1 MNKPTPA
8 PPRKAFGTYDI
19 ARICLVTPATVGR
32 WIAEGKMPSFTTGG
46 GHRRVWA
53 EDLAAFL
60 KAHNFPLPP
69 VLADAAPLRILIV
82 DDEAS
87 VRRMLVRTLRR
98 LYPEADVREAAD
110 GFEAGQKLTAAPPG
124 LVILDL
130 QMPGMDGYRV
140 CRLIRAD
147 PALKQTKVLAI
158 SGQEA
163 EESRAK
169 SLGAGADDF
178 LAKPFDSQALSL
190 RLKTL
195 LEKTR

>member
-1 MNKPTPA
+1 MNKATPA

-32 WIAEGKMPSFTTGG
+32 WIEEGKMPAFTTGG

-60 KAHNFPLPP
+60 KAHNFPLPAG
-69 VLADAAPLRILIV
+69 LADAAPLRVLIV
-82 DDEAS
+82 DDEDN

-98 LYPEADVREAAD
+98 LYPEADVQEAAD
-110 GFEAGQKLTAAPPG
+110 GFEAGQKITAASPR
-124 LVILDL
+124 LVLLDL
-130 QMPGMDGYRV
+130 NMPGMDGYKV

-147 PALKQTKVLAI
+147 PATRHIKILVI
-158 SGQEA
+158 SGQEV

-190 RLKTL
+190 RLKAL
-195 LEKTR
+195 LEKAR

>member
-1 MNKPTPA
+1 MNKATPA

-32 WIAEGKMPSFTTGG
+32 WIEEGKMPAFTTGG

-60 KAHNFPLPP
+60 KAHNFPLPAG
-69 VLADAAPLRILIV
+69 LADAAPLRVLIV
-82 DDEAS
+82 DDEDN

-98 LYPEADVREAAD
+98 LYPEADVQEAAD
-110 GFEAGQKLTAAPPG
+110 GFEAGQKITAASPH
-124 LVILDL
+124 LVLLDL
-130 QMPGMDGYRV
+130 NMPGMDGYKI

-147 PALKQTKVLAI
+147 PATRHIKILVI
-158 SGQEA
+158 SGQEV

-169 SLGAGADDF
+169 SLGTGADDF

-190 RLKTL
+190 RLKAL

>member
-1 MNKPTPA
+1 MNKEPPA

-32 WIAEGKMPSFTTGG
+32 WIEEGKMPFFTTGG

-60 KAHNFPLPP
+60 KSHNFPVP
-69 VLADAAPLRILIV
+69 DALVDRGALRILVV
-82 DDEAS
+82 DDEAD

-98 LYPEADVREAAD
+98 LYPEAEVEDAAD
-110 GFEAGQKLTAAPPG
+110 GFEAGHKITSTPPD

-130 QMPGMDGYRV
+130 QMPGMDGYKV

-147 PALKQTKVLAI
+147 AALKQTKILII
-158 SGQEA
+158 SGQEM
-163 EESRAK
+163 EEPRAK

-178 LAKPFDSQALSL
+178 LAKPFDTSALSL
-190 RLKTL
+190 KLKAL
-195 LEKTR
+195 LEKPR